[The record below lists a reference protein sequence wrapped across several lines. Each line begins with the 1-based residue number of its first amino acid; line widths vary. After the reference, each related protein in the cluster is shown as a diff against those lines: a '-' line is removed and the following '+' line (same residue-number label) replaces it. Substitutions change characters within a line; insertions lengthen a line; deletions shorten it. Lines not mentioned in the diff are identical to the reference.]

1 MTDKGKVSVN
11 KIKDSFTVGLKV
23 AKAAVS
29 NDEFGELDIAVAKAT
44 NTDEVTPKEK
54 HMRTI
59 LAACAR
65 SQQETGFVIHCLQKR
80 LQEKDWLIVLKALM
94 VLHRLLREGPMR
106 FADDIHKFQREHGPV
121 HHLVNFRD
129 ACAPPSLPRP
139 PLQPAPRE
147 LSQAPPAACLRSG
160 VRTRTCGT
168 TRRGCALTRCTW
180 RSGLYVPPPNAV
192 LRCPRPPP
200 LSAGVRAVSGR
211 RG

>member
-1 MTDKGKVSVN
+1 MTG
-11 KIKDSFTVGLKV
+11 V
-23 AKAAVS
+23 ACPPS
-29 NDEFGELDIAVAKAT
+29 QELDIAVAKAT

-129 ACAPPSLPRP
+129 ARADQDVWDYSAWLRTYSLYLEER
-139 PLQPAPRE
+139 L
-147 LSQAPPAACLRSG
+147 
-160 VRTRTCGT
+160 V
-168 TRRGCALTRCTW
+168 
-180 RSGLYVPPPNAV
+180 
-192 LRCPRPPP
+192 RPPP
-200 LSAGVRAVSGR
+200 
-211 RG
+211 